1 MIFTVSVRNKALY
14 PYRWFL
20 VNSSIDASTVIWCNC
35 QFKTFLDQTL
45 QNCNFNRFK
54 LKALNMY
61 QNLGERNILIM
72 LDPKLTEANS
82 KNNNAYW
89 QKGSA
94 CQLGIAVT
102 GVSFTDSQ
110 THISLLSQCFTASTV
125 NGRGQQLRSTADWQ
139 SVFPTDEWQPEPT
152 GARIKHLNWEW

>member
-35 QFKTFLDQTL
+35 QFKTFLDQAL

-72 LDPKLTEANS
+72 LDPL
-82 KNNNAYW
+82 
-89 QKGSA
+89 
-94 CQLGIAVT
+94 
-102 GVSFTDSQ
+102 
-110 THISLLSQCFTASTV
+110 
-125 NGRGQQLRSTADWQ
+125 
-139 SVFPTDEWQPEPT
+139 
-152 GARIKHLNWEW
+152 